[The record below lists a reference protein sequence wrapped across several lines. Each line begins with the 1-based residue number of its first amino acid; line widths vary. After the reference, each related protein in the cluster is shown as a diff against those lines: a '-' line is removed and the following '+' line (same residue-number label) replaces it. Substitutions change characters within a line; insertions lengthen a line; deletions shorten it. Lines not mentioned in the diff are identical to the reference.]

1 MFFQTPAR
9 NQCGGQ
15 TLPNRIC
22 ADCTLKLLSAYDYIC
37 LVERSETLLRQYQKS
52 FPTKVKTDGES
63 FVITE
68 LKNDTTSTDDSQNVE
83 ALETEY
89 LLDDYNNEEAV
100 ADVDNER
107 GDDEVSIENK
117 NETYVDDELQFVKF
131 EAVNIEDVTE
141 QAEPVNNKK

>member
-1 MFFQTPAR
+1 MFRLEDCPFNIFRHDHIRQSLHVFKYIHTSILL
-9 NQCGGQ
+9 G
-15 TLPNRIC
+15 IC
-22 ADCTLKLLSAYDYIC
+22 
-37 LVERSETLLRQYQKS
+37 LLRQYQKS